1 MSACAYRSLEPVL
14 QQRIAALRERYESE
28 APFVAVARRVAVRRV
43 GRAAGGFIA
52 TVVGGSALLV
62 GLASWL
68 SSGTEETYAH
78 TVASGLLVAA
88 LPAGIVAALFAKA
101 VACGIFS
108 GRTDESVRL
117 TGDLAK
123 DLARL
128 DAEEPLVSMRRTAEQ
143 WERAAAAWPLAAL
156 SLVTPLTIHLL
167 VDWITNLSHDERV
180 LQDFGTWIALS
191 VVLVGHSHL
200 AVLIGSVRWARSLR
214 ERPTELLTTGL
225 SRSWGV
231 TLLVAMGLACLPGIV
246 LLGIPPV
253 LVALTGLL
261 FIPAM
266 YVVTARC
273 IQRERFALEATVA

>member
-14 QQRIAALRERYESE
+14 QQRIAALRERHETE
-28 APFVAVARRVAVRRV
+28 APFVDVARRVAVRRV

-52 TVVGGSALLV
+52 TVVGGGALVV

-78 TVASGLLVAA
+78 TVASVLLVAA
-88 LPAGIVAALFAKA
+88 WPAGIVTALVARA
-101 VACGIFS
+101 VARGILS
-108 GRTDESVRL
+108 GWADEPVRL
-117 TGDLAK
+117 TGDLAR

-128 DAEEPLVSMRRTAEQ
+128 DADEPLAAMRRTAER
-143 WERAAAAWPLAAL
+143 WERSAAAWPLAAL

-167 VDWITNLSHDERV
+167 VDWIPNLGRDASL
-180 LQDFGTWIALS
+180 LQDYGTWIALS

-200 AVLIGSVRWARSLR
+200 AVLVGAVRWARSLR
-214 ERPTELLTTGL
+214 GRPTELLATDL

-231 TLLVAMGLACLPGIV
+231 TLLVAVGLACLPGIV
-246 LLGIPPV
+246 LLGIPPI

-261 FIPAM
+261 FVPAM
-266 YVVTARC
+266 YLVTARC

>member
-28 APFVAVARRVAVRRV
+28 APFVDLVRRVAVRRI

-78 TVASGLLVAA
+78 TVASVLLVAA
-88 LPAGIVAALFAKA
+88 WPAGIVAALVARA
-101 VACGIFS
+101 VARGILS
-108 GRTDESVRL
+108 GWAEEPVRL

-128 DAEEPLVSMRRTAEQ
+128 DADEPLAAMRRTAER
-143 WERAAAAWPLAAL
+143 WERPAAAWPIAAL

-167 VDWITNLSHDERV
+167 VDWIPNMGRDVL
-180 LQDFGTWIALS
+180 LQDFGTWIAIS

-200 AVLIGSVRWARSLR
+200 AVLVGAVRWARSLR

-225 SRSWGV
+225 TRSWGL
-231 TLLVAMGLACLPGIV
+231 TLLVAVGLACLPGIV
-246 LLGIPPV
+246 LLGIPPI

-266 YVVTARC
+266 YLVTARC
-273 IQRERFALEATVA
+273 IQRERFALEATVP

>member
-14 QQRIAALRERYESE
+14 QQRIAALRERHESE
-28 APFVAVARRVAVRRV
+28 APFVDVARRVAVRRI
-43 GRAAGGFIA
+43 GRAVGGFVA

-78 TVASGLLVAA
+78 EVASALLVAA
-88 LPAGIVAALFAKA
+88 WPAGLLAALFGRA
-101 VACGIFS
+101 VARGILS
-108 GRTDESVRL
+108 GWSEEPIRF
-117 TGDLAK
+117 TGDLAT

-128 DAEEPLVSMRRTAEQ
+128 DADEPLVAMRRAAER
-143 WERAAAAWPLAAL
+143 WERPAAAWPLAAL

-167 VDWITNLSHDERV
+167 VEWVTNLGREESTLR
-180 LQDFGTWIALS
+180 DFGTWIALS

-200 AVLIGSVRWARSLR
+200 AVLIGSVRWARSLG
-214 ERPTELLTTGL
+214 ERPAELLTTGL
-225 SRSWGV
+225 SRSWGL
-231 TLLVAMGLACLPGIV
+231 TLLVAVGLACLPGIV
-246 LLGIPPV
+246 LLGIPPI

-266 YVVTARC
+266 FVMTARC

>member
-28 APFVAVARRVAVRRV
+28 APFVDVARRVAVRRV

-78 TVASGLLVAA
+78 TVASVLLVAA

-128 DAEEPLVSMRRTAEQ
+128 DAEEPLVSMRRMAEQ

-167 VDWITNLSHDERV
+167 VDWVTNLSHDERV

-225 SRSWGV
+225 SRSWGI

-246 LLGIPPV
+246 LLGIPPI

-266 YVVTARC
+266 YLVTARC

>member
-1 MSACAYRSLEPVL
+1 
-14 QQRIAALRERYESE
+14 
-28 APFVAVARRVAVRRV
+28 
-43 GRAAGGFIA
+43 
-52 TVVGGSALLV
+52 V

-68 SSGTEETYAH
+68 SSGSEETYAH
-78 TVASGLLVAA
+78 TVASALLVAA
-88 LPAGIVAALFAKA
+88 WPAGIVATLLARA
-101 VACGIFS
+101 VARGILS
-108 GRTDESVRL
+108 GWADEPVRL

-128 DAEEPLVSMRRTAEQ
+128 DADEPLAVMRRTAER
-143 WERAAAAWPLAAL
+143 WERPAAAWPLAAL
-156 SLVTPLTIHLL
+156 SLVTPLTIHLV
-167 VDWITNLSHDERV
+167 VDWIPNMGRDVL

-200 AVLIGSVRWARSLR
+200 AVLVGAVRWARSLR

-225 SRSWGV
+225 ARSWGV
-231 TLLVAMGLACLPGIV
+231 TLLVAAGLACLPGIV
-246 LLGIPPV
+246 LLGIPPI

>member
-14 QQRIAALRERYESE
+14 QQRLAAVRERNESE
-28 APFVAVARRVAVRRV
+28 APFVGVARRVAVRRI
-43 GRAAGGFIA
+43 GRAAGGFVA

-68 SSGTEETYAH
+68 SSGADEGYSH
-78 TVASGLLVAA
+78 TVATVLLIAA
-88 LPAGIVAALFAKA
+88 WPAGIVAVLLARAIAHGAL
-101 VACGIFS
+101 S
-108 GRTDESVRL
+108 GPADAPLHL

-128 DAEEPLVSMRRTAEQ
+128 DAGGPLAAMRGTAER

-156 SLVTPLTIHLL
+156 SLVTPLTIHLI
-167 VDWITNLSHDERV
+167 VDWIPNRGHDASM

-200 AVLIGSVRWARSLR
+200 AVLVGAVRWARSLP
-214 ERPTELLTTGL
+214 ERPTELLTYGL

-231 TLLVAMGLACLPGIV
+231 TLLVAVGLACLPGIV
-246 LLGIPPV
+246 LLGIPPI
-253 LVALTGLL
+253 LVAVTGLL
-261 FIPAM
+261 FIPVM
-266 YVVTARC
+266 YVLTARC